1 MTYEIHTIAI
11 NKNRKPTDYYE
22 FHYFGKYETL
32 EKAMLKVR
40 LQAKHRTVEYII
52 VPKDKVE
59 ELYKKALAHNAKV
72 DKVKEERWQ
81 RMEKAW
87 AKGYKCCDAIGYLNQ
102 KIQKKIN
109 KRLTNSTPHGI
120 IKIKKGE

>member
-11 NKNRKPTDYYE
+11 NKNRKDTDYYE
-22 FHYFGKYETL
+22 FHYFGSYETL
-32 EKAMLKVR
+32 EKARAMQKVR

-52 VPKDKVE
+52 VPKDKVD
-59 ELYKKALAHNAKV
+59 ELYRKALAHNAKV

-87 AKGYKCCDAIGYLNQ
+87 AKGYRCCDAIGYLNQ
-102 KIQKKIN
+102 KIQKKNQI
-109 KRLTNSTPHGI
+109 RG
-120 IKIKKGE
+120 